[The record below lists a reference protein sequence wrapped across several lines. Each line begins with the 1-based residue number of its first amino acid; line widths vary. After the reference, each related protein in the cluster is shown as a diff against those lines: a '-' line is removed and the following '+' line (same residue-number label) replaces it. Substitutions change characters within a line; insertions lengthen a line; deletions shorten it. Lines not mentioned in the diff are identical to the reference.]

1 MELGFS
7 TSFHAIG
14 NNINQNIMNVNFKRE
29 FVDCFGKPITEKV
42 KDFTAPNGEKEVPLS
57 VWEKLARLLFNLSSM
72 SGRPIDEKL
81 KFQAY
86 KLSCRIAKKP
96 ADVELSFEEAVFI
109 KEVACEYL
117 SAGAYG
123 YVVEIIEGKI
133 V

>member
-1 MELGFS
+1 
-7 TSFHAIG
+7 
-14 NNINQNIMNVNFKRE
+14 MNVNFKRD
-29 FVDCFGKPITEKV
+29 FVDCFGMTITEKV

-57 VWEKLARLLFNLSSM
+57 VWMKLARLLFNLSSM

-86 KLSCRIAKKP
+86 KLSCRIAKNP